1 MSGFAYTLERE
12 EIDKVS
18 ATRNEIPK
26 FQVGDTVDVH
36 VKIVE
41 GNKERIQIFTGV
53 VIARKHQGLRETFTV
68 RRIVA
73 GEGVERVFPL
83 HSPKIDKIEVRRLG
97 DVRRAKL
104 YYLRDRV
111 GNATRVK
118 EDLRRGAKQRAAAAE
133 AKSAAA
139 VAAAAAPAPAPEPEP
154 APVADEAPATEAEP
168 KTEE

>member
-1 MSGFAYTLERE
+1 MSGFAYTLERA
-12 EIDKVS
+12 EIERTS
-18 ATRNEIPK
+18 ATRNEIPS

-41 GNKERIQIFTGV
+41 GNKERIQIFSGT
-53 VIARKHQGLRETFTV
+53 VIARKHQAMRETFTV

-83 HSPKIDKIEVRRLG
+83 YSPKIDKIEVRRLG

-118 EDLRRGAKQRAAAAE
+118 EDLRRGARLRAE
-133 AKSAAA
+133 
-139 VAAAAAPAPAPEPEP
+139 VAAGASAAPAPAPAAEP
-154 APVADEAPATEAEP
+154 EAPAAEAPAAEP
-168 KTEE
+168 ETKTEE

>member
-1 MSGFAYTLERE
+1 MSGFAYDIEQKAIVKNDIPHF
-12 EIDKVS
+12 EI
-18 ATRNEIPK
+18 
-26 FQVGDTVDVH
+26 GDSIDVH

-41 GNKERIQIFTGV
+41 GNKERVQIFAGV

-73 GEGVERVFPL
+73 GEGVERIFPL
-83 HSPKIDKIEVRRLG
+83 HSPKVEKLVVKRHG

-118 EDLRRGAKQRAAAAE
+118 EDLRRDRTVKVDARRSAILAE
-133 AKSAAA
+133 MESGTAE
-139 VAAAAAPAPAPEPEP
+139 AAPAAET
-154 APVADEAPATEAEP
+154 TEA
-168 KTEE
+168 

>member
-1 MSGFAYTLERE
+1 MSGFAF
-12 EIDKVS
+12 EIEQKAIVKTD
-18 ATRNEIPK
+18 IPE
-26 FQVGDTVDVH
+26 FQIGDNVDVH

-41 GNKERIQIFTGV
+41 GNKERVQVFSGV
-53 VIARKHQGLRETFTV
+53 VIARKHQGIRETFTV

-83 HSPKIDKIEVRRLG
+83 HSPKVEKIVVRRLG

-118 EDLRRGAKQRAAAAE
+118 EDLRRDRTVRVDARRNAAGVDASKVIQVVSGESSASAE
-133 AKSAAA
+133 S
-139 VAAAAAPAPAPEPEP
+139 PEPTTS
-154 APVADEAPATEAEP
+154 EA
-168 KTEE
+168 